1 MSLIQVTSSVYTGIY
16 RLVCSVYSYGFTFFG
31 ITVMGNAELIQGTW
45 VFHAEEFVLK
55 SSVVSSTSITDI
67 MLML

>member
-1 MSLIQVTSSVYTGIY
+1 
-16 RLVCSVYSYGFTFFG
+16 
-31 ITVMGNAELIQGTW
+31 MGNAELIQGTW